1 MALGKKISFVNLG
14 VNMEYILPVTAG
26 VLGILLGSG
35 IIFLIFLRKE
45 KIAKEES
52 QLRADDVIEKAKKNA
67 QEIKYKA
74 RKEAKEVTK
83 EEMSKLESEVNK
95 RKQEIQSQEKIIAKK
110 EISLEQK
117 IENHEKDLSAF
128 KEKELEVGNL
138 KKSVLEEIDSY
149 KKNQQK
155 LADKLSEVSGMTKDE
170 AKVHLLNTMR
180 DEVKIDFAKEL
191 RRLEEETKEQAEEKS
206 KRIIGISIQRFAGE
220 HVAERTISSVELP
233 SDDVK
238 GRLIG
243 REGRNIRAF
252 EQICGVDLIIDDTPE
267 VVVISS
273 FNVVRR
279 EVARQTIL
287 KLIADGR
294 IHPAKI
300 EEFHDKSKLEMEKQ
314 LRDLGEKAQM
324 EIGVHGIHP
333 EILKLVGA
341 LNWRTSYT
349 QNQYKHALEA
359 AFICGAMASEMGL
372 NVKQARRAALLHD
385 IGKVLDASAEGSH
398 AVIGADFAKKY
409 GESPDIV
416 HAIRAHHDDEKP
428 ESLLAHLVAASDAL
442 SGARPGARKAMMES
456 YVSRLS
462 DIEEIVNSF
471 KGVSRSYAIS
481 GGREV
486 RVFVENDQISDE
498 ETVMLSRDIAKK
510 IEEEMSYPGTI
521 KITVTRETK
530 SVGIAK

>member
-1 MALGKKISFVNLG
+1 MNIAV
-14 VNMEYILPVTAG
+14 ILAS
-26 VLGILLGSG
+26 VL
-35 IIFLIFLRKE
+35 FLIVGGIAGFLFKNGQVQKELKE
-45 KIAKEES
+45 KEGKANDI
-52 QLRADDVIEKAKKNA
+52 IEKAKKSA
-67 QEIKYKA
+67 DEIKYKA
-74 RKEAKEVTK
+74 RQEAKEIAREEKERSDREIQNRTNEIKNQERDLAKKEATLDRKIEEHEKEVKLLKEKEIGFEVSRKLHEEETLKLKKKQDEFTDRLAEVAQLTK
-83 EEMSKLESEVNK
+83 EE
-95 RKQEIQSQEKIIAKK
+95 AK
-110 EISLEQK
+110 
-117 IENHEKDLSAF
+117 N
-128 KEKELEVGNL
+128 ELL
-138 KKSVLEEIDSY
+138 KAMEE
-149 KKNQQK
+149 
-155 LADKLSEVSGMTKDE
+155 AARV
-170 AKVHLLNTMR
+170 
-180 DEVKIDFAKEL
+180 DFAKVL
-191 RRLEEETKEQAEEKS
+191 RRLEEETKEESEAKA
-206 KRIIGISIQRFAGE
+206 KRIVGIAIQRFAGE
-220 HVAERTISSVELP
+220 YVGEKTIGSVELP

-273 FNVVRR
+273 FNVVRK
-279 EVARQTIL
+279 EIARMVIQ

-300 EEFHDKSKLEMEKQ
+300 EEFHDKSKVEMERQ

-333 EILKLVGA
+333 EILKLIGA

-349 QNQYKHALEA
+349 QNQYQHAIEA
-359 AFICGAMASEMGL
+359 SFICGAMAAEMGL

-409 GESPDIV
+409 GESADIV

-428 ESLLAHLVAASDAL
+428 ESVLAHLVTAADAL

-456 YVSRLS
+456 YVSRLT
-462 DIEEIVNSF
+462 DIEQIVNSF
-471 KGVSRSYAIS
+471 EGVSKSYAIS

-486 RVFVENDQISDE
+486 RVFVENDRVTDE
-498 ETVMLSRDIAKK
+498 QTVMLSRDIAKK

-521 KITVTRETK
+521 KITVLRETK
-530 SVGIAK
+530 AVGIAK

>member
-1 MALGKKISFVNLG
+1 MDMTVILASILFLVLG
-14 VNMEYILPVTAG
+14 AG
-26 VLGILLGSG
+26 VGFFFRNRQAQVEL
-35 IIFLIFLRKE
+35 KE
-45 KIAKEES
+45 REQRGDQI
-52 QLRADDVIEKAKKNA
+52 IEKAKEASN
-67 QEIKYKA
+67 EIKYKA
-74 RKEAKEVTK
+74 RKEAKEVVK
-83 EEMSKLESEVNK
+83 EERTQFENEMRN
-95 RKQEIQSQEKIIAKK
+95 REK
-110 EISLEQK
+110 E
-117 IENHEKDLSAF
+117 F
-128 KEKELEVGNL
+128 KATEKELSQKEAKLETKLEQTKEKMESLTRKEDEIGDIRKRAEKEVEKYKERQN
-138 KKSVLEEIDSY
+138 EIS
-149 KKNQQK
+149 
-155 LADKLSEVSGMTKDE
+155 AKLSEVATMTREQAKAELLKQMEEE
-170 AKVHLLNTMR
+170 ARV
-180 DEVKIDFAKEL
+180 DFAKIAM
-191 RRLEEETKEQAEEKS
+191 RIEEEVKENAENEAK
-206 KRIIGISIQRFAGE
+206 KVVGVAIQRFAGE
-220 HVAERTISSVELP
+220 YVAEKTISTVDLP

-273 FNVVRR
+273 FNVIRR
-279 EVARQTIL
+279 EIARRTIE

-300 EEFHDKSKLEMEKQ
+300 EEFHDKAKSEMEKQ
-314 LRDLGEKAQM
+314 LLDLGQKAQM

-349 QNQYKHALEA
+349 QNQYQHAIEA
-359 AFICGAMASEMGL
+359 AFMCGAMAAEMGL

-409 GESPDIV
+409 GEAPDIV

-428 ESLLAHLVAASDAL
+428 ESVLAHLVAASDAL

-456 YVSRLS
+456 YVSRLT

-471 KGVSRSYAIS
+471 DGVTRSYAIS

-486 RVFVENDQISDE
+486 RVFVENENVNDE
-498 ETVMLSRDIAKK
+498 QTVLLSRDIAKK

-521 KITVTRETK
+521 KITVLRETK
-530 SVGIAK
+530 AVGVAR

>member
-1 MALGKKISFVNLG
+1 MDMTI
-14 VNMEYILPVTAG
+14 ILASVLFAVIG
-26 VLGILLGSG
+26 LGIGYFVRNKAAMNELAIREVKGDE
-35 IIFLIFLRKE
+35 IISK
-45 KIAKEES
+45 AKEAAS
-52 QLRADDVIEKAKKNA
+52 D
-67 QEIKYKA
+67 IKYKA
-74 RKEAKEVTK
+74 RKEAKEVVK
-83 EEMSKLESEVNK
+83 EERSQFDNEMKNREKEFKNLEKDFAQKESRVNDRKEELENKAGKLKMREDEIDGRK
-95 RKQEIQSQEKIIAKK
+95 RVVEREIEKYKVRQE
-110 EISLEQK
+110 EIS
-117 IENHEKDLSAF
+117 S
-128 KEKELEVGNL
+128 
-138 KKSVLEEIDSY
+138 
-149 KKNQQK
+149 
-155 LADKLSEVSGMTKDE
+155 KLSEVANMTTDQAKSELLKAMEEE
-170 AKVHLLNTMR
+170 ARV
-180 DEVKIDFAKEL
+180 DFSKMAV
-191 RRLEEETKEQAEEKS
+191 RLEEEAKEEAES
-206 KRIIGISIQRFAGE
+206 KAKKIVGIAIQRFSGE
-220 HVAERTISSVELP
+220 YVAEKTISTVELP

-279 EVARQTIL
+279 EISRRTIE

-300 EEFHDKSKLEMEKQ
+300 EEFHDKSKSEMEKQ
-314 LRDLGEKAQM
+314 LLDLGQKAQM

-349 QNQYKHALEA
+349 QNQYQHAIEA
-359 AFICGAMASEMGL
+359 AFICGAMAAEMGL
-372 NVKQARRAALLHD
+372 NVKQARRAGLLHD

-409 GESPDIV
+409 GESADIV

-428 ESLLAHLVAASDAL
+428 ESILAHLVAAGDAL

-456 YVSRLS
+456 YVSRLT

-471 KGVSRSYAIS
+471 DGVNRSYAIS

-486 RVFVENDQISDE
+486 RVFVQNENVSDE
-498 ETVMLSRDIAKK
+498 QTVMLSRDIAKK
-510 IEEEMSYPGTI
+510 IEDEMSYPGTI
-521 KITVTRETK
+521 KITVLRETK
-530 SVGIAK
+530 AVGVAR